1 MDIFEQVK
9 KILCDQLDLEEEQV
23 NEDSE
28 VIDDLGA
35 DSLDIVDLVMTLEE
49 EFDTEIPDEDIE
61 NLKTVGDIVKY
72 IEDRVAEYDSSA
84 LSPSFGPTK
93 TVLCQN
99 LWHKAVFFLWI
110 RAKSAQLRAFLLNLS
125 QEGNIIKG
133 ISAAC
138 RPCV

>member
-72 IEDRVAEYDSSA
+72 IEERVGE
-84 LSPSFGPTK
+84 
-93 TVLCQN
+93 
-99 LWHKAVFFLWI
+99 
-110 RAKSAQLRAFLLNLS
+110 
-125 QEGNIIKG
+125 
-133 ISAAC
+133 
-138 RPCV
+138 

>member
-72 IEDRVAEYDSSA
+72 IEDRIAE
-84 LSPSFGPTK
+84 
-93 TVLCQN
+93 
-99 LWHKAVFFLWI
+99 
-110 RAKSAQLRAFLLNLS
+110 
-125 QEGNIIKG
+125 
-133 ISAAC
+133 
-138 RPCV
+138 